1 VQTTGTATA
10 QPFWQDQP
18 CPAWCKMTAPHAD
31 SDSVEERL
39 HMSPFHLVDLTTEDA
54 DVSRPVPGVLEVSPS
69 FLTAQLEQHHR
80 ERDPRVLM
88 LHGDVHMVHLT
99 LSEAT
104 QLRDALTSLL
114 HQADGDAS

>member
-1 VQTTGTATA
+1 
-10 QPFWQDQP
+10 
-18 CPAWCKMTAPHAD
+18 
-31 SDSVEERL
+31 
-39 HMSPFHLVDLTTEDA
+39 
-54 DVSRPVPGVLEVSPS
+54 
-69 FLTAQLEQHHR
+69 
-80 ERDPRVLM
+80 M